1 MHRDPIRKVKIIATV
16 GPASNTPEMLRK
28 LMVAGVNVF
37 RLNFSH
43 GDHATHKQAYEDIR
57 ALEKVLGYTIG
68 ILADLQGPKLRIGTF
83 SNKSITLVGGQSF
96 TLDQDPTPGDEQRVC
111 LPHPE
116 LFQAL
121 EVGHFVLLS
130 DGKFKL
136 KITSISPQII
146 NTEVIVGG
154 ELSGH
159 QGLNVPYTHLPIPA
173 LTDKDKEDALFAQS
187 LGVDFLAMSFV
198 QSPKDIEELRTL
210 TNGHLPIIAKIEKP
224 RAIEQLEEIIK
235 AADSLMVARGDL
247 GVEISLEELPALQ
260 KKIIRLANRY
270 GKPVAV
276 ATQMLESMIH
286 APVPT
291 RAEASDVATAV
302 YDGADAV
309 MLSAESATGEYPLET
324 VAMMDKILI
333 CAEMDE
339 LYPSFLQAIEFNHPP
354 SNEDAITV
362 AARDIIQQL
371 KAKALINFSAV
382 GTTVLS
388 AANKRPLV
396 PIVGIVP
403 NETIA
408 RRLTMAWGVYP
419 IVMETSLTFKEMA
432 AKVCLMLK
440 DMEFAESGD
449 KIVVTGSIPLGQ
461 PGSTNL
467 LSIETIP

>member
-1 MHRDPIRKVKIIATV
+1 MHIDSIRKVKIIATV
-16 GPASNTPEMLRK
+16 GPASSTPEMLKK

-43 GDHATHKQAYEDIR
+43 GDHATHKKAYENIR
-57 ALEKVLGYTIG
+57 ALEHVLGYTIG

-83 SNKSITLVGGQSF
+83 ANQPVTLVEGQSF
-96 TLDQDPTPGDEQRVC
+96 TLDQDPTPGNEQRVC

-121 EVGHFVLLS
+121 TAGHHVLLN
-130 DGKFKL
+130 DGKVRL
-136 KITSISPQII
+136 KITSVSPTVL
-146 NTEVIVGG
+146 NTTVVVGG
-154 ELSGH
+154 EISDH
-159 QGLNVPYTHLPIPA
+159 KGLNIPYTHLPIPA
-173 LTDKDKEDALFAQS
+173 LTEKDKEDALFAQS

-198 QSPKDIEELRTL
+198 QSANDIEELRAL
-210 TNGHLPIIAKIEKP
+210 TKGQISIVAKIEKP
-224 RAIEQLEEIIK
+224 QAIEHLEEIIK
-235 AADSLMVARGDL
+235 ATDSVMVARGDL
-247 GVEISLEELPALQ
+247 GVEVSLEELPALQ

-309 MLSAESATGEYPLET
+309 MLSAESATGDYPLQT

-371 KAKALINFSAV
+371 QAKALINFSAV

-419 IVMETSLTFKEMA
+419 LVMDISLPFKETA
-432 AKVCLMLK
+432 AKACLMLK
-440 DMEFAESGD
+440 EMQFAESGD

-467 LSIETIP
+467 LSIETIQ